1 MEFERNA
8 LCQAWRMQGFKE
20 DMPKELQDEII
31 FSIHGE
37 GLKLGDR
44 GEIKMWGPIIRE
56 KIEEYFRRR
65 KI

>member
-31 FSIHGE
+31 FSIHYC
-37 GLKLGDR
+37 LLIFLTF
-44 GEIKMWGPIIRE
+44 EI
-56 KIEEYFRRR
+56 
-65 KI
+65 